1 MIEVPTRIYAAL
13 VDAANASYNERPRE
27 EVIVAMHFGV
37 SASPVPTQR
46 VVSGIRTNTWPLRM
60 NAAMA
65 RAQTCP
71 ATIS

>member
-46 VVSGIRTNTWPLRM
+46 VVSGIRTNTWP
-60 NAAMA
+60 
-65 RAQTCP
+65 
-71 ATIS
+71 